1 MAFYTLNDI
10 AYLAANCNADK
21 ATLHWSGGSY
31 NNTSPYYHL
40 NILGDGRVWSDF
52 NSFDVAGKH
61 TWHRNT
67 GNIGISMLCCA
78 DASVDTDGN
87 VTWGTVPP
95 TDEQVNKMAM
105 IVKTIAD
112 AKGWEIDKEH
122 FKTHN
127 DWAIID
133 GYSIYD
139 NDPDMRWD
147 LIALPQEDGD
157 GGAIIRGK
165 AIWYHYHPEECKD

>member
-10 AYLAANCNADK
+10 AYLAAHCNADK
-21 ATLHWSGGSY
+21 VTLHWSGGSY
-31 NNTSPYYHL
+31 ENTSPYYHL

-52 NSFDVAGKH
+52 DSFDVAGKH

-67 GNIGISMLCCA
+67 GNIGVSILCCA

-95 TDEQVNKMAM
+95 TDAQVNKMAM

-133 GYSIYD
+133 GYSIHD
-139 NDPDMRWD
+139 DDPDMRWD

>member
-1 MAFYTLNDI
+1 
-10 AYLAANCNADK
+10 
-21 ATLHWSGGSY
+21 
-31 NNTSPYYHL
+31 
-40 NILGDGRVWSDF
+40 
-52 NSFDVAGKH
+52 
-61 TWHRNT
+61 
-67 GNIGISMLCCA
+67 
-78 DASVDTDGN
+78 
-87 VTWGTVPP
+87 
-95 TDEQVNKMAM
+95 MAM

-112 AKGWEIDKEH
+112 AKGWNIDKEH

-127 DWAIID
+127 DWALID

-139 NDPDMRWD
+139 NDPNMRWD